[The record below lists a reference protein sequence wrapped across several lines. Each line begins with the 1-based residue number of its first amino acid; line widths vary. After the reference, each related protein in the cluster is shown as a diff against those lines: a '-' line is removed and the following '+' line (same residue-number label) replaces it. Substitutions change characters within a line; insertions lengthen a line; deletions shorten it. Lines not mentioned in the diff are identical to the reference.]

1 MSKRLR
7 SQSSERIVVVS
18 AAMVSLCRLRRGRG
32 ASKVNA
38 VPESTGKAVIG
49 VDMYGLGS
57 NFRQGDSYLGTTGA
71 GPT

>member
-18 AAMVSLCRLRRGRG
+18 EAMVSLCRLRRGKG

-38 VPESTGKAVIG
+38 VPESTGTAVIG
-49 VDMYGLGS
+49 EDMY
-57 NFRQGDSYLGTTGA
+57 
-71 GPT
+71 